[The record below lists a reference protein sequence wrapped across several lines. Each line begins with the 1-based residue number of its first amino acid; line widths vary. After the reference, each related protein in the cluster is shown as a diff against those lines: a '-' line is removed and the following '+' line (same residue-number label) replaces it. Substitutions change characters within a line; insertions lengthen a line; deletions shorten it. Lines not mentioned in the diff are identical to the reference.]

1 MKNKNK
7 LSDVWAVYL
16 VIALLTLIMI
26 VGVANA
32 TPTSRVV
39 AEPEFLAPGE
49 EDDGKFAMM
58 INKGLLCD
66 KDSVIFTR
74 YITEGYRRAFR
85 GVNMSGMHTYILLKS
100 ELSQGGR
107 WTMTKML
114 ILEVDSISKVA
125 CVVSENIQPEYNQN
139 LMYLE
144 LKPIFGE
151 SL

>member
-74 YITEGYRRAFR
+74 YVTEGYRRAFR
-85 GVNMSGMHTYILLKS
+85 GINMSGMHTYILLKS

-114 ILEVDSISKVA
+114 VLEVDSISKVA

>member
-39 AEPEFLAPGE
+39 AEPEFLATGE

-85 GVNMSGMHTYILLKS
+85 GINMSGMHTYILLKS

>member
-7 LSDVWAVYL
+7 LSDVWAVWL
-16 VIALLTLIMI
+16 VVALLTLIMI

-66 KDSVIFTR
+66 KDSVLFTR

-85 GVNMSGMHTYILLKS
+85 GINMSGMYTYILLKS
-100 ELSQGGR
+100 ELSQDNK
-107 WTMTKML
+107 WTIVKML
-114 ILEVDSISKVA
+114 VLEVDSISKVA

-144 LKPIFGE
+144 IKPLFGE

>member
-85 GVNMSGMHTYILLKS
+85 GINMSGMHTYILLKS

-144 LKPIFGE
+144 LKPLFGE

>member
-16 VIALLTLIMI
+16 VVALLTLIMI

-85 GVNMSGMHTYILLKS
+85 GINMSGMYTYILLKS
-100 ELSQGGR
+100 ELSQDNK
-107 WTMTKML
+107 WTIVKML
-114 ILEVDSISKVA
+114 VLEVDSISKVA

-144 LKPIFGE
+144 IKPLFGE

>member
-85 GVNMSGMHTYILLKS
+85 GINMSGMHTYILLKS

-107 WTMTKML
+107 WTMVKML

>member
-1 MKNKNK
+1 
-7 LSDVWAVYL
+7 
-16 VIALLTLIMI
+16 MI

-85 GVNMSGMHTYILLKS
+85 GINMSGMHTIY
-100 ELSQGGR
+100 
-107 WTMTKML
+107 
-114 ILEVDSISKVA
+114 
-125 CVVSENIQPEYNQN
+125 Y
-139 LMYLE
+139 
-144 LKPIFGE
+144 
-151 SL
+151 

>member
-74 YITEGYRRAFR
+74 YVSEGYRRAFR
-85 GVNMSGMHTYILLKS
+85 GINMSGMYTYILLKS

-107 WTMTKML
+107 WVMTKML

>member
-74 YITEGYRRAFR
+74 YVSEGYRRAFR
-85 GVNMSGMHTYILLKS
+85 GINMSGMHTYILLKS
-100 ELSQGGR
+100 ELSQGGK

>member
-7 LSDVWAVYL
+7 LSDVWAVWL
-16 VIALLTLIMI
+16 VVALLTLIMI

-74 YITEGYRRAFR
+74 YVTEGYRRAFR
-85 GVNMSGMHTYILLKS
+85 GINMSGMTTYILLKS
-100 ELSQGGR
+100 ELSQDNK
-107 WTMTKML
+107 WTMVKML
-114 ILEVDSISKVA
+114 VLEVDSISKVA
-125 CVVSENIQPEYNQN
+125 CVVSENIQPEYNRN

>member
-74 YITEGYRRAFR
+74 YVSEGYRRAFR
-85 GVNMSGMHTYILLKS
+85 GINMSGMHTYILLKS

>member
-85 GVNMSGMHTYILLKS
+85 GINMSGMHTYILLKS

>member
-7 LSDVWAVYL
+7 LSDVWAVWL
-16 VIALLTLIMI
+16 VVALLTLIMI

-85 GVNMSGMHTYILLKS
+85 GINMSGMYTYILLKS
-100 ELSQGGR
+100 ELSQDNK
-107 WTMTKML
+107 WTIVKML
-114 ILEVDSISKVA
+114 VLEVDSISKVA

-144 LKPIFGE
+144 IKPLFGE

>member
-74 YITEGYRRAFR
+74 YVTEGYRRAFR
-85 GVNMSGMHTYILLKS
+85 GINMSGMHTYILLKS
-100 ELSQGGR
+100 ELSQSGR

-114 ILEVDSISKVA
+114 VLEVDSISKVA

>member
-74 YITEGYRRAFR
+74 YVTEGYRRAFR
-85 GVNMSGMHTYILLKS
+85 GINMSGMYTYILLKS
-100 ELSQGGR
+100 ELSQDNK

-114 ILEVDSISKVA
+114 VLEVDSISKVA

>member
-7 LSDVWAVYL
+7 LSDVWAVWL
-16 VIALLTLIMI
+16 VVALLTLIMI

-39 AEPEFLAPGE
+39 AEPEWLQPGE

-74 YITEGYRRAFR
+74 YVSEGYRRAFR
-85 GVNMSGMHTYILLKS
+85 GINMSGMHTYILLKS

>member
-1 MKNKNK
+1 MKFYRK
-7 LSDVWAVYL
+7 SC
-16 VIALLTLIMI
+16 
-26 VGVANA
+26 
-32 TPTSRVV
+32 S
-39 AEPEFLAPGE
+39 AEQNGCNLE

-74 YITEGYRRAFR
+74 YVSEGYRRAFR
-85 GVNMSGMHTYILLKS
+85 GINMSDTYILLKS
-100 ELSQGGR
+100 ELSQDNK

-114 ILEVDSISKVA
+114 VLEVDSISKVA

-144 LKPIFGE
+144 LKPIVGE

>member
-1 MKNKNK
+1 MY
-7 LSDVWAVYL
+7 VVYL

-74 YITEGYRRAFR
+74 YITEVTEEHFEG
-85 GVNMSGMHTYILLKS
+85 
-100 ELSQGGR
+100 
-107 WTMTKML
+107 L
-114 ILEVDSISKVA
+114 ICQE
-125 CVVSENIQPEYNQN
+125 CT
-139 LMYLE
+139 
-144 LKPIFGE
+144 PIYY
-151 SL
+151 

>member
-1 MKNKNK
+1 
-7 LSDVWAVYL
+7 
-16 VIALLTLIMI
+16 MI
-26 VGVANA
+26 VGVANEL
-32 TPTSRVV
+32 TSRVV

-74 YITEGYRRAFR
+74 YVTEGYRRAFR
-85 GVNMSGMHTYILLKS
+85 GINMSGMYTYILLKS
-100 ELSQGGR
+100 ELSQDNK

-114 ILEVDSISKVA
+114 VLEVDSISKVA

-139 LMYLE
+139 LMFLE

>member
-74 YITEGYRRAFR
+74 YVSEGYRRAFR
-85 GVNMSGMHTYILLKS
+85 GINMSGMHTYILLKS

-114 ILEVDSISKVA
+114 VLEVDSISKVA

>member
-1 MKNKNK
+1 MTNNEFRKKAYAI
-7 LSDVWAVYL
+7 LGGL
-16 VIALLTLIMI
+16 VFVLFVVTIT
-26 VGVANA
+26 VANE
-32 TPTSRVV
+32 PPVSRIT
-39 AEPEFLAPGE
+39 AEPEWLQPGE

-74 YITEGYRRAFR
+74 YVSEGYRRAFR
-85 GVNMSGMHTYILLKS
+85 GINMSGMYTYILLKS

-107 WTMTKML
+107 WVMTKML

-125 CVVSENIQPEYNQN
+125 CVVSEIIQPEYNQN

>member
-7 LSDVWAVYL
+7 LSDVWAVWL
-16 VIALLTLIMI
+16 VVALLTLIMI

-74 YITEGYRRAFR
+74 YVTEGYRRAFR
-85 GVNMSGMHTYILLKS
+85 GINMSGMYTYILLKS
-100 ELSQGGR
+100 ELSQDNK

-114 ILEVDSISKVA
+114 VLEVDSISKVA

-139 LMYLE
+139 LMFLE

>member
-7 LSDVWAVYL
+7 LSDVWAVWL
-16 VIALLTLIMI
+16 VVALLTLIMI

-74 YITEGYRRAFR
+74 YVTEGYRRAFR
-85 GVNMSGMHTYILLKS
+85 GINMSGMHTYILLKS

>member
-85 GVNMSGMHTYILLKS
+85 GINMSGMHTYILLKS
-100 ELSQGGR
+100 ELSQSGR

-114 ILEVDSISKVA
+114 VLEVDSISKVA

>member
-7 LSDVWAVYL
+7 LSDVWAVWL
-16 VIALLTLIMI
+16 VVALLTLIMI

-74 YITEGYRRAFR
+74 YVTEGYRRAFR
-85 GVNMSGMHTYILLKS
+85 GINMSGMHTYILLKS

-114 ILEVDSISKVA
+114 VLEVDSISKVA

>member
-1 MKNKNK
+1 MGASANF
-7 LSDVWAVYL
+7 SDPEWD
-16 VIALLTLIMI
+16 
-26 VGVANA
+26 G
-32 TPTSRVV
+32 
-39 AEPEFLAPGE
+39 EPIPEEPPEEKPEKPFEPGE

-66 KDSVIFTR
+66 KDSVIFAR
-74 YITEGYRRAFR
+74 YVSEGYRRAFR
-85 GVNMSGMHTYILLKS
+85 GINMSGMYTYILLKS
-100 ELSQGGR
+100 ELSQDGK
-107 WTMTKML
+107 WTMVKML